1 MLTRDKVTCHF
12 AEGRETTS
20 RPFISHFNHDHHT
33 TPTRTAIATETSTD
47 NLRQQLQ

>member
-20 RPFISHFNHDHHT
+20 RPFISHFNHDT